1 MRLEMPASS
10 DTGPEDRQISYTDL
24 LIVGAGPAGL
34 TLAAWASRFG
44 LKARIIDD
52 KATQVYDGRADGLHP
67 RTIEI
72 LDSFG
77 IATSITDKAQPIR
90 EICSWVTHLTRTSY
104 FICTADID
112 AEPLRERRESYREV
126 AKNP

>member
-1 MRLEMPASS
+1 MKLELPSGSS
-10 DTGPEDRQISYTDL
+10 TAEDQHTSYTDL

-34 TLAAWASRFG
+34 TLAAWARRYG

-52 KATQVYDGRADGLHP
+52 KETQVQEGRADGLHP

-77 IATSITDKAQPIR
+77 IATPILKYGASIR
-90 EICSWVTHLTRTSY
+90 EICSWVRSP
-104 FICTADID
+104 DMMSQ
-112 AEPLRERRESYREV
+112 PL
-126 AKNP
+126 